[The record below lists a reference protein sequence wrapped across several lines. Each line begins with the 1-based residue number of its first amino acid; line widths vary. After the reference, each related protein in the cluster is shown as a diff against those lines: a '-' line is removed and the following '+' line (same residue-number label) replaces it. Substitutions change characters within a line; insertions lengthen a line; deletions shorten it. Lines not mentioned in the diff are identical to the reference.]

1 MIFLSLIYDI
11 LWFIVNN
18 DVEDD
23 DDGGVERG
31 VKRFARNISY
41 ISFVWKVSENSLQKI
56 SLLQFLQI
64 SNHFYTFRSSLPLS
78 SGKILWTILQL
89 WSRPRPRH
97 HSQTEKNNVEKSW
110 DSSTMR
116 MLIFSSSHSSI
127 RSLWKINSSYHRHQ
141 LNSE

>member
-41 ISFVWKVSENSLQKI
+41 ISFVWKVSKK
-56 SLLQFLQI
+56 
-64 SNHFYTFRSSLPLS
+64 FY
-78 SGKILWTILQL
+78 
-89 WSRPRPRH
+89 
-97 HSQTEKNNVEKSW
+97 
-110 DSSTMR
+110 
-116 MLIFSSSHSSI
+116 
-127 RSLWKINSSYHRHQ
+127 
-141 LNSE
+141 